1 MYSRTIGIQIGKNNW
16 NLEID
21 RKSYW
26 RIIRKGKKT
35 WVNTQHDVIC
45 LEQGEGICSL
55 DLKSLTVGYMI
66 NSNKLVSYLIEIQLV
81 FFPFVRCGHIL
92 YNINYNF

>member
-1 MYSRTIGIQIGKNNW
+1 MSA
-16 NLEID
+16 LEKVCLI
-21 RKSYW
+21 KVGSYW
-26 RIIRKGKKT
+26 RIIRKRKKKT

-55 DLKSLTVGYMI
+55 DLKSHAVGYMI

-81 FFPFVRCGHIL
+81 FFPLARCVQIL
-92 YNINYNF
+92 YNVN

>member
-1 MYSRTIGIQIGKNNW
+1 MEFRNRHEKIENFVLGV
-16 NLEID
+16 LE
-21 RKSYW
+21 KVGGYW

-45 LEQGEGICSL
+45 LEQGKGICSL
-55 DLKSLTVGYMI
+55 DLKSHAVGYMI

-81 FFPFVRCGHIL
+81 FFPFCTMWS
-92 YNINYNF
+92 NFL